1 MKVCETGRDM
11 ASACQGAARPLGL
24 APTMGALHEGHL
36 ALVQRARAENETLAV
51 SIFVNPTQFGQGEDL
66 SQYPRD
72 LDRDLELLESEGANL
87 VFVPP
92 VEEIYPPGF
101 DTWVT
106 VEGLS
111 DKLEGGHRPGHF
123 RGVATVVTKLLNLTR
138 PDRAYFGQK
147 DGQQTAVVRRLLR
160 DLNMGAELVVV
171 PTVREEDGLA
181 CSSRN
186 AYLDPQQRRAAPVI
200 FRALTCAETLWKAG
214 ERDGERLRCKARQE
228 LEREPLVT
236 GIDYVSAADP
246 DSLEELDTI
255 TGRAMVSTA
264 VRMGKVRLIDNII
277 LD

>member
-1 MKVCETGRDM
+1 M
-11 ASACQGAARPLGL
+11 
-24 APTMGALHEGHL
+24 
-36 ALVQRARAENETLAV
+36 
-51 SIFVNPTQFGQGEDL
+51 
-66 SQYPRD
+66 
-72 LDRDLELLESEGANL
+72 
-87 VFVPP
+87 
-92 VEEIYPPGF
+92 
-101 DTWVT
+101 
-106 VEGLS
+106 
-111 DKLEGGHRPGHF
+111 
-123 RGVATVVTKLLNLTR
+123 VTKLLNLTR